1 MRLVTCIRGG
11 RKMKK
16 LTVLLVFIVVVALSG
31 CNAEESELNA
41 LEKVLEDGYLI
52 MGLDDTFAPMGFRD
66 TDGEITGFDVE
77 LGQAV
82 AEKLGVELR
91 LQPIEW
97 DSKVLELNA
106 GNIDMIWNGLS
117 ITDERLLQMSFS
129 DPYLNNRQIV
139 LVQNDMTI
147 SEVSDLVGLKVGVQ
161 IDSSGQSVLQDNAV
175 YATIGEMVQFNS
187 FNDALLDLDS
197 GRIDA
202 IVIDEIMARYVVSQ
216 NTYSVVVTDVSLGDD
231 VYGVGF
237 RLEDTVLRDRI
248 DAILDELY
256 DEGIVSQI
264 SIKWFGEDVFLD

>member
-1 MRLVTCIRGG
+1 
-11 RKMKK
+11 MKK

>member
-1 MRLVTCIRGG
+1 MRKLAILLVLVLVTV
-11 RKMKK
+11 
-16 LTVLLVFIVVVALSG
+16 LTG
-31 CNAEESELNA
+31 CNGEESELNS
-41 LEKVLEDGYLI
+41 LEKVLENGYLT

-82 AEKLGVELR
+82 AERLGVELK

-129 DPYLNNRQIV
+129 EPYLNNRQIV
-139 LVQNDMTI
+139 LVQDDMTL
-147 SEVSDLVGLKVGVQ
+147 SEVSDLSGLKVGVQ
-161 IDSSGQSVLQDNAV
+161 IDSSGQSVLQDSTV
-175 YATIGEMVQFNS
+175 YSTIGEMVQFNS

-202 IVIDEIMARYVVSQ
+202 IIIDEIMARYVVSK
-216 NTYSVVVTDVSLGDD
+216 NTYSVVVTNVSLGDD

-237 RLEDTVLRDRI
+237 RLEDTELRDRI
-248 DAILDELY
+248 DAILDDLY
-256 DEGIVSQI
+256 DEGVVSQI

>member
-1 MRLVTCIRGG
+1 MRLVSCIRGG